1 MILVRT
7 ETGGTVTEQYD
18 TSMIPDDAA
27 YWAAL
32 SDRIVTGALR
42 RRTALGW
49 IGTSP
54 RAWIV
59 AASLGCAAALGGSAW
74 SRLATRIVTRPSL
87 PAVLVPQ
94 DRLARALL
102 EPQTPPLLTTLTIA
116 PPAGARDQ
124 R

>member
-32 SDRIVTGALR
+32 SDRIVTEALR
-42 RRTALGW
+42 RRTVIGW
-49 IGTSP
+49 IGASP

-59 AASLGCAAALGGSAW
+59 AASLGCAAALGGSVL
-74 SRLATRIVTRPSL
+74 SRRATRIATRPSL
-87 PAVLVPQ
+87 AAALVPQ
-94 DRLARALL
+94 DGLARALL
-102 EPQTPPLLTTLTIA
+102 EPQTPTLLTTLTIA
-116 PPAGARDQ
+116 PPVGEGDQ